1 MTSAYVDSS
10 VIVAL
15 ELGEPGS
22 NELMERLT
30 DFDHLLSSPL
40 LEAEVKSALHRE
52 AKPLHSAWL
61 RRMVWIS
68 PQADLGAEIGQV
80 LQAGYLRGADL
91 WHVACALFFAE
102 KPEILTFA
110 TLDSRQGEMAAKLG
124 FTVIPD

>member
-1 MTSAYVDSS
+1 MSSAYVDSS

-22 NELMERLT
+22 AEVIERLT
-30 DFDHLLSSPL
+30 AFDHLLSSPL

-52 AKPLHSAWL
+52 GKALNSAWL

-68 PQADLGAEIGQV
+68 PQTGLGAEIGQV

-102 KPEILTFA
+102 RPEILTFA
-110 TLDSRQGEMAAKLG
+110 TLDGRQGEMASTLG
-124 FTVIPD
+124 FTVFPD